1 MNWFQNK
8 FLQWFGEQPETA
20 QTTVGAL
27 AKRYGEDLK
36 DPNTLIHRANK
47 RAIRGDIEGAF
58 ADFDEAIQLSP
69 TRATAYYNR
78 GFLNN
83 TLGHFEAAIED
94 FNRALDLLP
103 DYDEAYYQRGNS
115 HLQIQEIPTAILD
128 FSRAIQLNP
137 YSIKSYYKRAEA
149 YADLGE
155 AASVLAD
162 YAQAI
167 TRIPKDPNAYYQRG
181 RFLAKNGEMQKAI
194 EDFTTALTL
203 DSRHADA
210 YCSRGCCYA
219 ELGEM
224 AKASHDFNQ
233 ALLHN
238 PSHQAAYY
246 QRMYSLG
253 LLKEAG
259 AGINLQPPFNPVL
272 PSTAQPPLRGED
284 SSVSVAAELVEPSS
298 PSIAGTGS
306 QQRTTK
312 LEPESLMGYFERAS
326 NRVLN
331 GDVNGAIAD
340 YTQIIELDP
349 HNTQAYYRR
358 GQSYSVIGH
367 NDEALAD
374 LDQAIHWARVHSI
387 GQLKDFSGAL
397 SDTIQTLKTELNKP
411 KPSEVTVPSGATPI
425 ETAIAQYTQ
434 ILAAN
439 PTNAD
444 AYFKRAQSRALIG
457 DLQGAISDYTETIR
471 HNPEHPDAYYRR
483 ALSRSAL
490 GDSVGATQ
498 DFNQVVR
505 RKPLPPEGSQLVV
518 TSGTSTKATA
528 NLNPGSYCNH
538 AGNPPHNRFCIHCGE
553 PLTLRSDQTTLQDQT
568 AFQDKTPAPAVEI
581 ARVNAEALLLRGKTR
596 CLNGSIKEGLTD
608 LGNALKIFLDQQ
620 LMTRYQETLGIIQQF
635 SQSL

>member
-1 MNWFQNK
+1 LNWFQNK
-8 FLQWFGEQPETA
+8 LLQLFGEPSETA
-20 QTTVGAL
+20 QPPVGAL
-27 AKRYGEDLK
+27 AKRYGEDLT
-36 DPNTLIHRANK
+36 DPNALIHRANK
-47 RAIRGDIEGAF
+47 RAIGGDIEGAF

-115 HLQIQEIPTAILD
+115 HLQLQEIPAAILD
-128 FSRAIQLNP
+128 FSHAIQLNP

-149 YADLGE
+149 YAELGE
-155 AASVLAD
+155 VASVLAD

-181 RFLAKNGEMQKAI
+181 RFLVKIGEMPKAI
-194 EDFTTALTL
+194 EDFTTALQF

-224 AKASHDFNQ
+224 SKASHDFNQ

-253 LLKEAG
+253 LLKEVAG
-259 AGINLQPPFNPVL
+259 SGLSLQQHFNPVL
-272 PSTAQPPLRGED
+272 TPASQTPPQEEH
-284 SSVSVAAELVEPSS
+284 SSVPIAAELVEPSS
-298 PSIAGTGS
+298 PSAAGIES
-306 QQRTTK
+306 QQRTSK
-312 LEPESLMGYFERAS
+312 LEPESLMGYFERAH

-331 GDVNGAIAD
+331 GDVDGAIAD
-340 YTQIIELDP
+340 YTRIIEIDP
-349 HNTQAYYRR
+349 HNTQAYYHR
-358 GQSYSVIGH
+358 GQSYSVLG
-367 NDEALAD
+367 DGAAALAD
-374 LDQAIHWARVHSI
+374 LDRAIHWARIHSI

-397 SDTIQTLKTELNKP
+397 SDTIQTLKTELSKP
-411 KPSEVTVPSGATPI
+411 KPSEVTVPSGATSI
-425 ETAIAQYTQ
+425 ETAIAQYSQ
-434 ILAAN
+434 ILAAD

-444 AYFKRAQSRALIG
+444 AYFKRAQSRALLG
-457 DLQGAISDYTETIR
+457 DLQGAIADYTETIR
-471 HNPEHPDAYYRR
+471 HNPEHPDAFYRR
-483 ALSRSAL
+483 ALSRAAL
-490 GDSVGATQ
+490 GDSAGATQ

-505 RKPLPPEGSQLVV
+505 RKPLVSEGSQLVV

-538 AGNPPHNRFCIHCGE
+538 AGNAPHNRFCIHCGE
-553 PLTLRSDQTTLQDQT
+553 PLTLKSSRSALPDRNP
-568 AFQDKTPAPAVEI
+568 TPTVFSAAEI
-581 ARVNAEALLLRGKTR
+581 DLVNAEALLQRGKTR
-596 CLNGSIKEGLTD
+596 CLSGSVKEGLTD

-620 LMTRYQETLGIIQQF
+620 QMTRYQETLSMIQQF
-635 SQSL
+635 SQKL

>member
-1 MNWFQNK
+1 LNWFQNK
-8 FLQWFGEQPETA
+8 LLQLFGEPPETA
-20 QTTVGAL
+20 QPPAGAL
-27 AKRYGEDLK
+27 AKRYGEGLT
-36 DPNTLIHRANK
+36 DPNALIHRANK
-47 RAIRGDIEGAF
+47 RAIGGDIEGAF

-115 HLQIQEIPTAILD
+115 HLQIQEIPAAILD

-149 YADLGE
+149 YAELGE
-155 AASVLAD
+155 VGSVLAD

-167 TRIPKDPNAYYQRG
+167 TRIPKDPNAYHQRG
-181 RFLAKNGEMQKAI
+181 RFLVKIGEMQRAI
-194 EDFTTALTL
+194 EDFTTALQF

-224 AKASHDFNQ
+224 SKASQDFNQ

-253 LLKEAG
+253 LLKEMG
-259 AGINLQPPFNPVL
+259 AGLSLQQQFNPIL
-272 PSTAQPPLRGED
+272 TPTAQTPLIKQH
-284 SSVSVAAELVEPSS
+284 SSVPVAAELVEPSS
-298 PSIAGTGS
+298 PSVAGAEA
-306 QQRTTK
+306 QQHTIK
-312 LEPESLMGYFERAS
+312 LEPESLMGYFERANS
-326 NRVLN
+326 RVLK
-331 GDVNGAIAD
+331 GDVEGAIAD

-358 GQSYSVIGH
+358 GQSYNAIG
-367 NDEALAD
+367 DDAAALED
-374 LDQAIHWARVHSI
+374 LDRAIHWARVHSI
-387 GQLKDFSGAL
+387 GQLKDFSGVV
-397 SDTIQTLKTELNKP
+397 SDTIQTLKTELSKP
-411 KPSEVTVPSGATPI
+411 KPSEVTAPSGAASI
-425 ETAIAQYTQ
+425 ETAIAHYSQ
-434 ILAAN
+434 ILATN
-439 PTNAD
+439 PTHAE
-444 AYFKRAQSRALIG
+444 AYFKRAQSRALLG
-457 DLQGAISDYTETIR
+457 DLQGAIADYTETIR
-471 HNPEHPDAYYRR
+471 YNPDYPDAFYRR

-490 GDSVGATQ
+490 GDSAGATQ

-505 RKPLPPEGSQLVV
+505 RKPLVPEGSQLAIA
-518 TSGTSTKATA
+518 SGPSTKAIVA

-538 AGNPPHNRFCIHCGE
+538 SGNPVHNRFCIHCGE
-553 PLTLRSDQTTLQDQT
+553 PLSVRADQT
-568 AFQDKTPAPAVEI
+568 ALQDETPAPAAFPTVKI
-581 ARVNAEALLLRGKTR
+581 AQNNAEALLERGKTR
-596 CLNGSIKEGLTD
+596 CLSGDVKAGLTD
-608 LGNALKIFLDQQ
+608 LGNVLKIFLDQQ
-620 LMTRYQETLGIIQQF
+620 QMTRYQETLSIIQQF
-635 SQSL
+635 SQNL